1 METFKKFVDN
11 TRILGFKGKL
21 PLIREIIDEQTSKNY
36 ENLFYSLNILS
47 EEINS
52 LSEQNSDNIL
62 KYNKKH
68 TPLNSNE
75 LQIYKKYFES
85 EEETNISSFN
95 ENQQL
100 LELSL
105 DEINN
110 DNYILDLEIENL
122 EQEIALNEQL
132 LSNEKEDNDL
142 LEKRK
147 KNIST
152 YNPEFFSHKLE
163 NFKKE
168 NIDVI
173 KQDTL
178 LLNKS
183 LRNIG
188 TELDLNIKKSSLQK
202 NTPSYIVN
210 YRKINDTQFDESM
223 KLLIDII
230 YQFEHDYDK
239 IQRKIKLEKNDN
251 DDKDDIMNIYMK
263 EIIKT
268 EDQMKKVM
276 NTEIELNKNNFL
288 YFIQKSKIIYEIN
301 LIKEYLKNPKCLE
314 QYYNKY
320 IESKKKNKNDMSSS
334 AITVEL
340 SKKIKQIFSFEEN
353 EIFNKFIKIK
363 NNYYQKILDKYLSLK
378 FQDQIIF
385 IENLDKYEKI
395 LNSIYPYIIDDEN
408 ITQLIYDTICDVTEI
423 YNSFQTK
430 IGVKQGFLRQKY
442 SKIVEPINKITID
455 ERDDVLLKLAMEY
468 LGNDKEE
475 DENYQKKYSS
485 NKNKTKSNNYHIYE
499 IKKIIDKMVY
509 IFKNLKSK
517 KSSDI
522 IDKIYSDIIN
532 NLKDYISFLKIFL
545 NNQDYLIDVKKLN
558 KQYKNYKENTKFILY
573 EFNQNI
579 DKIILKKNVKSRSNL
594 AIISIF
600 DALYLYL
607 FHRDIYNKEFPNNTF
622 IFNLYIIYSIPR
634 NESKNF
640 FIYTKLLLFIQKI
653 NIFKKIK
660 IYKGK

>member
-21 PLIREIIDEQTSKNY
+21 PLVREIIDEQTSKNY

-47 EEINS
+47 EEIDT
-52 LSEQNSDNIL
+52 LEEQNSNNNIL

-68 TPLNSNE
+68 TQLNSNE

-85 EEETNISSFN
+85 EDDTNISSFN

-110 DNYILDLEIENL
+110 DNYLLDLEIENL

-132 LSNEKEDNDL
+132 LSNEKEDNTL
-142 LEKRK
+142 LEKRQK
-147 KNIST
+147 SIPNH
-152 YNPEFFSHKLE
+152 NPEFFDHKIT

-168 NIDVI
+168 NIDTI
-173 KQDTL
+173 KQETI

-183 LRNIG
+183 LRNIV
-188 TELDLNIKKSSLQK
+188 TELDLNIKKSPLQK

-210 YRKINDTQFDESM
+210 YRKINDTQFDDCI

-230 YQFEHDYDK
+230 YQFEYAYDK
-239 IQRKIKLEKNDN
+239 IQRKIKLEKNEKNDN
-251 DDKDDIMNIYMK
+251 KDDIMNIYMK

-268 EDQMKKVM
+268 EEQMKKVM

-288 YFIQKSKIIYEIN
+288 YFIQKSKIIYENN

-314 QYYNKY
+314 EYYNKY
-320 IESKKKNKNDMSSS
+320 IESKKNNKNKYDMTSS

-340 SKKIKQIFSFEEN
+340 SKNIKKIFTYEEN

-363 NNYYQKILDKYLSLK
+363 NTYYQKILDKYLSLK
-378 FQDQIIF
+378 FKDQIVF
-385 IENLDKYEKI
+385 IENLEKYEKI

-408 ITQLIYDTICDVTEI
+408 ITQLIYDTICDITEI
-423 YNSFQTK
+423 YNKFQTK
-430 IGVKQGFLRQKY
+430 IGIKQGFLRQKY

-455 ERDDVLLKLAMEY
+455 ERDDVLLKLAKEY
-468 LGNDKEE
+468 LDNNQEE
-475 DENYQKKYSS
+475 ENYLKKNSS
-485 NKNKTKSNNYHIYE
+485 NKIKSNDYHIYE
-499 IKKIIDKMVY
+499 IKKIIDKLVY

-517 KSSDI
+517 KQSDI

-532 NLKDYISFLKIFL
+532 NLKDYISFMKVFL
-545 NNQDYLIDVKKLN
+545 HNQDYLIDIKKLN
-558 KQYKNYKENTKFILY
+558 NQYKNYRENTKFILY

-579 DKIILKKNVKSRSNL
+579 DKIILKKNIKSKSNL
-594 AIISIF
+594 AIISIY
-600 DALYLYL
+600 DALFLYF
-607 FHRDIYNKEFPNNTF
+607 FHRDVYNKEFPNDAF
-622 IFNLYIIYSIPR
+622 IFNQNQNL
-634 NESKNF
+634 KN
-640 FIYTKLLLFIQKI
+640 KC
-653 NIFKKIK
+653 
-660 IYKGK
+660 

>member
-47 EEINS
+47 EEIDS

-188 TELDLNIKKSSLQK
+188 TELDLNIKKSPLQK

-251 DDKDDIMNIYMK
+251 DDKDDKMNIYMK

-475 DENYQKKYSS
+475 DENYQNKYSS

-579 DKIILKKNVKSRSNL
+579 DKIILKKNVKSKSNL

-607 FHRDIYNKEFPNNTF
+607 FLRDVYNKEFPNNTF
-622 IFNLYIIYSIPR
+622 IFNQNI
-634 NESKNF
+634 KN
-640 FIYTKLLLFIQKI
+640 KI
-653 NIFKKIK
+653 
-660 IYKGK
+660 

>member
-21 PLIREIIDEQTSKNY
+21 PLVREIIDEQTSKNY

-47 EEINS
+47 EEIDT
-52 LSEQNSDNIL
+52 LEEQNSNNNIL

-68 TPLNSNE
+68 TQLNSNE

-85 EEETNISSFN
+85 EDDTNISSFN

-110 DNYILDLEIENL
+110 DNYLLDLEIENL

-132 LSNEKEDNDL
+132 LSNEKEDNAL

-147 KNIST
+147 KTIPNH
-152 YNPEFFSHKLE
+152 NPEFFDHKIT

-168 NIDVI
+168 NIDTI
-173 KQDTL
+173 KQETI

-183 LRNIG
+183 LRNIV
-188 TELDLNIKKSSLQK
+188 TELDLNIKKSPLQK

-210 YRKINDTQFDESM
+210 YRKINDTQFDDCI

-230 YQFEHDYDK
+230 YQFEYAYDK
-239 IQRKIKLEKNDN
+239 IQRKIKLEKNENNDN
-251 DDKDDIMNIYMK
+251 KDDIMNIYMK

-268 EDQMKKVM
+268 EEQMKKVM

-288 YFIQKSKIIYEIN
+288 YFIQKSKIIYENN

-314 QYYNKY
+314 EYYNKY
-320 IESKKKNKNDMSSS
+320 IESKKNNKNKNDMTSS

-340 SKKIKQIFSFEEN
+340 SKNIKKIFTYEEN

-363 NNYYQKILDKYLSLK
+363 NTYYQKILDKYLSLK
-378 FQDQIIF
+378 FKDQIVF
-385 IENLDKYEKI
+385 IENLEKYEKI

-408 ITQLIYDTICDVTEI
+408 ITQLIYDTICDITEI
-423 YNSFQTK
+423 YNQFQTK
-430 IGVKQGFLRQKY
+430 IGIKQGFLRQKY

-455 ERDDVLLKLAMEY
+455 ERDDVLLKLAKEY
-468 LGNDKEE
+468 LDNNQEE
-475 DENYQKKYSS
+475 ENYLKKNSS
-485 NKNKTKSNNYHIYE
+485 NKIKSNDYHIYE
-499 IKKIIDKMVY
+499 IKKIIDKLVY

-517 KSSDI
+517 KQSDI
-522 IDKIYSDIIN
+522 IDKIYSD
-532 NLKDYISFLKIFL
+532 
-545 NNQDYLIDVKKLN
+545 KKV
-558 KQYKNYKENTKFILY
+558 E
-573 EFNQNI
+573 
-579 DKIILKKNVKSRSNL
+579 
-594 AIISIF
+594 
-600 DALYLYL
+600 
-607 FHRDIYNKEFPNNTF
+607 
-622 IFNLYIIYSIPR
+622 
-634 NESKNF
+634 
-640 FIYTKLLLFIQKI
+640 
-653 NIFKKIK
+653 
-660 IYKGK
+660 

>member
-21 PLIREIIDEQTSKNY
+21 PLVREIIDEQTSKNY

-47 EEINS
+47 EEIDT
-52 LSEQNSDNIL
+52 LEEQNSNNNIL

-68 TPLNSNE
+68 TQLNSNE

-85 EEETNISSFN
+85 EDDTNISSFN

-110 DNYILDLEIENL
+110 DNYLLDLEIENL

-132 LSNEKEDNDL
+132 LSNEKEDNTL
-142 LEKRK
+142 LEKRQK
-147 KNIST
+147 SIPNH
-152 YNPEFFSHKLE
+152 NPEFFDHKIT

-168 NIDVI
+168 NIDTI
-173 KQDTL
+173 KQETI

-183 LRNIG
+183 LRNIV
-188 TELDLNIKKSSLQK
+188 TELDLNIKKSPLQK

-210 YRKINDTQFDESM
+210 YRKINDTQFDDCI

-230 YQFEHDYDK
+230 YQFEYAYDK

-251 DDKDDIMNIYMK
+251 KDDIMNIYMK
-263 EIIKT
+263 EIIKS
-268 EDQMKKVM
+268 EEQMKKVM

-288 YFIQKSKIIYEIN
+288 YFIQKSKIIYENN

-314 QYYNKY
+314 EYYNKY
-320 IESKKKNKNDMSSS
+320 IESKKNNKNKYDMTSS

-340 SKKIKQIFSFEEN
+340 SKNIKKIFTYEEN

-363 NNYYQKILDKYLSLK
+363 NTYYQKILDKYLSLK
-378 FQDQIIF
+378 FKDQIVF
-385 IENLDKYEKI
+385 IENLEKYEKI

-408 ITQLIYDTICDVTEI
+408 ITQLIYDTICDITEI

-430 IGVKQGFLRQKY
+430 IGIKQGFLRQKY

-455 ERDDVLLKLAMEY
+455 ERDDVLLKLAKEY
-468 LGNDKEE
+468 LDNNQEE
-475 DENYQKKYSS
+475 ENYLKKNSS
-485 NKNKTKSNNYHIYE
+485 NKIKSNDYHIYE
-499 IKKIIDKMVY
+499 IKKIIDKLVY

-517 KSSDI
+517 KQSDI

-532 NLKDYISFLKIFL
+532 NLKDYISFMKVFL

-558 KQYKNYKENTKFILY
+558 NQYKNYKENTKFILY

-579 DKIILKKNVKSRSNL
+579 DKIILKKNVKSKSNL
-594 AIISIF
+594 AIISIY
-600 DALYLYL
+600 DALFLYF
-607 FHRDIYNKEFPNNTF
+607 FHRDVYNKEFPNDAF
-622 IFNLYIIYSIPR
+622 IFNQNQNL
-634 NESKNF
+634 
-640 FIYTKLLLFIQKI
+640 
-653 NIFKKIK
+653 KK
-660 IYKGK
+660 

>member
-21 PLIREIIDEQTSKNY
+21 PLVREIIDEQTSKNY

-47 EEINS
+47 EEIDT
-52 LSEQNSDNIL
+52 LAEQNSNNNIL

-68 TPLNSNE
+68 TQLNSNE

-85 EEETNISSFN
+85 EDDTNISSFN

-110 DNYILDLEIENL
+110 DNYLLDLEIENL

-132 LSNEKEDNDL
+132 LSNEKEDNTL
-142 LEKRK
+142 LEKRQK
-147 KNIST
+147 SIPNH
-152 YNPEFFSHKLE
+152 NPEFFEHKIT

-168 NIDVI
+168 NIDTI
-173 KQDTL
+173 KQETI

-183 LRNIG
+183 LRNIV
-188 TELDLNIKKSSLQK
+188 TELDLNIKKSPLQK

-210 YRKINDTQFDESM
+210 YRKINDTQFDDCI

-230 YQFEHDYDK
+230 YQFEYAYDK

-251 DDKDDIMNIYMK
+251 NDNKDDIMNIYMK

-268 EDQMKKVM
+268 EEQMKKVM

-288 YFIQKSKIIYEIN
+288 YFIQKSKIIYENN

-314 QYYNKY
+314 EYYNKY
-320 IESKKKNKNDMSSS
+320 IESKKNNKNKYDMTSS

-340 SKKIKQIFSFEEN
+340 SKNIKKIFTYEEN

-363 NNYYQKILDKYLSLK
+363 NTYYQKILDKYLSLK
-378 FQDQIIF
+378 FKDQIVF
-385 IENLDKYEKI
+385 IENLEKYEKI

-408 ITQLIYDTICDVTEI
+408 ITQLIYDTICDITEI
-423 YNSFQTK
+423 YNKFQTK
-430 IGVKQGFLRQKY
+430 IGIKQGFLRQKY

-455 ERDDVLLKLAMEY
+455 ERDDVLLKLAKEY
-468 LGNDKEE
+468 LDNNQEE
-475 DENYQKKYSS
+475 ENYLKKNSS
-485 NKNKTKSNNYHIYE
+485 NKIKSNDYHIYE
-499 IKKIIDKMVY
+499 IKKIIDKLVY

-517 KSSDI
+517 KQSDI

-532 NLKDYISFLKIFL
+532 NLKDYISFMKVFL

-558 KQYKNYKENTKFILY
+558 NQYKNYKENTKFILY

-579 DKIILKKNVKSRSNL
+579 DKLILKKNVKSKSNL
-594 AIISIF
+594 AIISIY
-600 DALYLYL
+600 DALFLYF
-607 FHRDIYNKEFPNNTF
+607 FHRDVYNKEFPNGAF
-622 IFNLYIIYSIPR
+622 IFNQNQNL
-634 NESKNF
+634 
-640 FIYTKLLLFIQKI
+640 
-653 NIFKKIK
+653 KK
-660 IYKGK
+660 